1 MDENEN
7 MVVDAEMTDAIEE
20 TNQDEQEASEV
31 GAEETEVTEPSEAE
45 EESSAEAEEESES
58 GQPDSIQVEKRKER
72 ERKEEAIR
80 KRIEKESYLKGIVDA
95 VGGVNPYTKEPIKD
109 SLDVEELLLMREI
122 EKNGGDPVA
131 DYVKTAKD
139 RQRERATEAEGQSKA
154 AASLN
159 AFRQAHP
166 NVDVSRLLSD
176 SRFTRFAGKRIDA
189 GESLTDV
196 YNDYISFTG
205 AVAATVEKKAEIRA
219 ANKQAKKNA
228 SPGSLTGGGG
238 EAPRVTYDNM
248 SDEAFER
255 QIAKAKAGAL
265 KKS

>member
-1 MDENEN
+1 MDENES
-7 MVVDAEMTDAIEE
+7 MVVDEEMTDSIEE
-20 TNQDEQEASEV
+20 TNQDEQEALEV
-31 GAEETEVTEPSEAE
+31 GAEATEVTEPSEAE

-58 GQPDSIQVEKRKER
+58 GQSDSIQAEKRKER
-72 ERKEEAIR
+72 ERREEAIR
-80 KRIEKESYLKGIVDA
+80 KRIEKESYQKGIIDA
-95 VGGVNPYTKEPIKD
+95 VGGVNPYTNEPIKD

-131 DYVKTAKD
+131 DYAKISKE
-139 RQRERATEAEGQSKA
+139 RQREKAAAMEGQSKA
-154 AASLN
+154 AADLN

-166 NVDVSRLLSD
+166 NVDVSRLLND
-176 SRFTRFAGKRIDA
+176 SRFSRFAGKRIDA

-196 YNDYISFTG
+196 YNDYIAFTG
-205 AVAATVEKKAEIRA
+205 SVAATVEKKAEIKA

-238 EAPRVTYDNM
+238 ETPKVTYDNM

-255 QIAKAKAGAL
+255 EIVKAKSGAL